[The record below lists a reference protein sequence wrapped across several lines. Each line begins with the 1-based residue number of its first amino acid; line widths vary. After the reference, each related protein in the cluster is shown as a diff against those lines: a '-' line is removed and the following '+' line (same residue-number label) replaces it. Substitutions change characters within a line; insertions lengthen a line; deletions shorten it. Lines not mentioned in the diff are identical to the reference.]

1 MALNFWKWLAGGKAR
16 SPTTVEITCR
26 DLLAAA
32 QEFQLRDTCFWIC
45 ANMIANA
52 VGRCEFRTFREGK
65 EVREREHYLWNVE
78 PNVNQNSTA
87 FLHKLVAKL
96 LVDNEVLVIGTRQ
109 REGYD
114 ALVVADSYMPG
125 DSYPSK
131 QNEYANVRV
140 GDMSYEKTFRE
151 REVLH
156 LTLNHVNIKPVLDG
170 LYGSYVR
177 LINAAMRRYAWDKG
191 QHWKVH
197 VSQLASG
204 ADDFTQKFSQMIEEQ
219 VKTFL
224 DSDGAVLPE
233 FEGYAYTNEGGT
245 AAVDLSDIQSQM
257 KDIFAFTAKAFQIP
271 AVLVDGSIQGTEDA
285 QGRFLTGCIDPICD
299 QLQEEINR
307 KRYGYDR
314 IQRGDYL
321 RIDTSSIRH
330 FDMFANAANVEKLVG
345 SGVFSINEVL
355 RAAGGRTSTISQ
367 KILQR
372 WARKPLCSVARK
384 EEAHEET
391 PLGNQAGCGGCSAA
405 LHLRRR
411 RGRGVRL
418 GELAVRPERQQRG
431 ALPRRAGKASRRVA
445 HRDLHQ
451 QLRRQRL

>member
-32 QEFQLRDTCFWIC
+32 QEFQLRDMSFWIC

-52 VGRCEFRTFREGK
+52 VGRCEFRTFRDGK
-65 EVREREHYLWNVE
+65 EIREREHYLWNVE

-96 LVDNEVLVIGTRQ
+96 LTDGEALVISTRQ

-114 ALVVADSYMPG
+114 ALVVADSWLPNG
-125 DSYPSK
+125 DYPSR
-131 QNEYANVRV
+131 QNEYINVQV
-140 GDMSYEKTFRE
+140 GDVSYEKTFRE

-156 LTLNHVNIKPVLDG
+156 LKLNHINVKPVLDG
-170 LYGSYVR
+170 LYGAYWR
-177 LINAAMRRYAWDKG
+177 LISAAMKRYEWDKG

-197 VSQLASG
+197 VDQLASG
-204 ADDFTQKFSQMIEEQ
+204 AEDFTENFTRMIEQQ

-224 DSDGAVLPE
+224 DSNSAILPE
-233 FEGYAYTNEGGT
+233 FDGYAYTNEGGK
-245 AAVDLSDIQSQM
+245 ANVDLADIQAQM
-257 KDIFAFTAKAFQIP
+257 KDVLGFTAKALQIP

-314 IQRGDYL
+314 MREGDYL
-321 RIDTSSIRH
+321 RVDTSSIRH

-345 SGVFSINEVL
+345 SGAFTINDVL
-355 RAAGGRTSTISQ
+355 RSAGLPTIPEPWADEHYMTKNIATLGAETS
-367 KILQR
+367 
-372 WARKPLCSVARK
+372 A
-384 EEAHEET
+384 
-391 PLGNQAGCGGCSAA
+391 LGGAEGGN
-405 LHLRRR
+405 
-411 RGRGVRL
+411 G
-418 GELAVRPERQQRG
+418 
-431 ALPRRAGKASRRVA
+431 
-445 HRDLHQ
+445 
-451 QLRRQRL
+451 

>member
-32 QEFQLRDTCFWIC
+32 QEFQLRDMSFWIC

-52 VGRCEFRTFREGK
+52 VGRCEFRTFRGGK
-65 EVREREHYLWNVE
+65 EIREREHYLWNVE
-78 PNVNQNSTA
+78 PNANQNSTA

-96 LVDNEVLVIGTRQ
+96 LVDNEALVISTRQ

-114 ALVVADSYMPG
+114 ALVVADAWLQNG
-125 DSYPSK
+125 DYPSR
-131 QNEYANVRV
+131 QNEYINVQV
-140 GDMSYEKTFRE
+140 GDVSYEKTFRE

-156 LTLNHVNIKPVLDG
+156 LKLNHINVKPVLDG
-170 LYGSYVR
+170 LYGAYWR
-177 LINAAMRRYAWDKG
+177 LISAAMKRYEWDKG

-197 VSQLASG
+197 VGQLASG
-204 ADDFTQKFSQMIEEQ
+204 AEDFTENFSRMIEQQ

-224 DSDGAVLPE
+224 DSNGAILPE
-233 FEGYAYTNEGGT
+233 FDGYAYTNEGGK
-245 AAVDLSDIQSQM
+245 ANVDLADIQAQM
-257 KDIFAFTAKAFQIP
+257 KDVLGFTAKALQIP

-314 IQRGDYL
+314 MRAGDYL
-321 RIDTSSIRH
+321 RVDTSSIRH

-345 SGVFSINEVL
+345 SGAFTINDVL
-355 RAAGGRTSTISQ
+355 RSAGLPTIPEP
-367 KILQR
+367 
-372 WARKPLCSVARK
+372 WADEHYLTK
-384 EEAHEET
+384 
-391 PLGNQAGCGGCSAA
+391 NIAA
-405 LHLRRR
+405 L
-411 RGRGVRL
+411 
-418 GELAVRPERQQRG
+418 G
-431 ALPRRAGKASRRVA
+431 AETTAMGGAEGGNG
-445 HRDLHQ
+445 
-451 QLRRQRL
+451 

>member
-26 DLLAAA
+26 NLLAAA

-114 ALVVADSYMPG
+114 ALVVADSYTTG
-125 DSYPSK
+125 GSYPSK
-131 QNEYANVRV
+131 QNEYTSVQV
-140 GDMSYEKTFRE
+140 GDVSYEKTFRE

-177 LINAAMRRYAWDKG
+177 LINAAMRRYVWDKG

-233 FEGYAYTNEGGT
+233 FDGYAYTNESGK
-245 AAVDLSDIQSQM
+245 AAVDLSDVQSQM

-355 RAAGGRTSTISQ
+355 RAAGLPAISEDWADKHYLTKNIATLGAETS
-367 KILQR
+367 
-372 WARKPLCSVARK
+372 V
-384 EEAHEET
+384 
-391 PLGNQAGCGGCSAA
+391 LGGAEGGNA
-405 LHLRRR
+405 
-411 RGRGVRL
+411 
-418 GELAVRPERQQRG
+418 
-431 ALPRRAGKASRRVA
+431 
-445 HRDLHQ
+445 
-451 QLRRQRL
+451 

>member
-16 SPTTVEITCR
+16 SPTTVEITCS

-52 VGRCEFRTFREGK
+52 VGRCEFRTFRDGK
-65 EVREREHYLWNVE
+65 EIREREHYLWNVE
-78 PNVNQNSTA
+78 PNANQSSTA

-96 LVDNEVLVIGTRQ
+96 LVDNEVLVISTRQ

-114 ALVVADSYMPG
+114 ALVVADAWLQDG
-125 DSYPSK
+125 DYPSR
-131 QNEYANVRV
+131 QNEYINVQV
-140 GDMSYEKTFRE
+140 GDVSYEKTFRE

-156 LTLNHVNIKPVLDG
+156 LRLNHVNIKPVLDG
-170 LYGSYVR
+170 LYASYCR
-177 LINAAMRRYAWDKG
+177 LITAAMKRYEWDKG

-233 FEGYAYTNEGGT
+233 FEGYAYTNEGGK

-355 RAAGGRTSTISQ
+355 RAAGLPAISEDWADKHYLTKNIATLGSETS
-367 KILQR
+367 
-372 WARKPLCSVARK
+372 V
-384 EEAHEET
+384 
-391 PLGNQAGCGGCSAA
+391 LGGAEGGNA
-405 LHLRRR
+405 
-411 RGRGVRL
+411 
-418 GELAVRPERQQRG
+418 
-431 ALPRRAGKASRRVA
+431 
-445 HRDLHQ
+445 
-451 QLRRQRL
+451 

>member
-26 DLLAAA
+26 ELMAAA
-32 QEFQLRDTCFWIC
+32 QEFQLRDMSFWIC

-52 VGRCEFRTFREGK
+52 VGRCEFRTFRDGK
-65 EVREREHYLWNVE
+65 EIREREHYLWNVE

-96 LVDNEVLVIGTRQ
+96 LTDGEALVISTRQ

-114 ALVVADSYMPG
+114 ALVVADSWLLNG
-125 DSYPSK
+125 DYPSR
-131 QNEYANVRV
+131 QNEYINVQV
-140 GDMSYEKTFRE
+140 GDVSYEKTFRE

-156 LTLNHVNIKPVLDG
+156 LKLNHINVKPVLDG
-170 LYGSYVR
+170 LYNAYWR
-177 LINAAMRRYAWDKG
+177 LISAAMKRYEWDKG

-197 VSQLASG
+197 VDQLASG
-204 ADDFTQKFSQMIEEQ
+204 AEDFTENFTRMIEQQ

-224 DSDGAVLPE
+224 DSNSAILPE
-233 FEGYAYTNEGGT
+233 FDGYAYTDEGGK
-245 AAVDLSDIQSQM
+245 ANVELADIQSQM
-257 KDIFAFTAKAFQIP
+257 KDVLGFTAKALQIP

-314 IQRGDYL
+314 MRAGDYL
-321 RIDTSSIRH
+321 RVDTSSIRH

-345 SGVFSINEVL
+345 SGAFTINDVL
-355 RAAGGRTSTISQ
+355 RSAGLPTIPEP
-367 KILQR
+367 
-372 WARKPLCSVARK
+372 WADEHYMTK
-384 EEAHEET
+384 
-391 PLGNQAGCGGCSAA
+391 NIAA
-405 LHLRRR
+405 L
-411 RGRGVRL
+411 GAETTAL
-418 GELAVRPERQQRG
+418 GG
-431 ALPRRAGKASRRVA
+431 AEGGNG
-445 HRDLHQ
+445 
-451 QLRRQRL
+451 

>member
-16 SPTTVEITCR
+16 SPTTVEITCS

-32 QEFQLRDTCFWIC
+32 QEFQLRDACFWIC

-52 VGRCEFRTFREGK
+52 VGRCEFRTFRDGK
-65 EVREREHYLWNVE
+65 EIRAREHYLWNVE
-78 PNVNQNSTA
+78 PNANQNSTA

-96 LVDNEVLVIGTRQ
+96 LVDNEVLVISTRQ

-114 ALVVADSYMPG
+114 ALVVADDYTLG

-131 QNEYANVRV
+131 QNEYTNVQV

-156 LTLNHVNIKPVLDG
+156 LTLNHVDIKPVLDG
-170 LYGSYVR
+170 LYSSYWKLV
-177 LINAAMRRYAWDKG
+177 NAAMNRYAWDKG

-197 VSQLASG
+197 VNQLASG
-204 ADDFTQKFSQMIEEQ
+204 VDDFKEKFALMIEEQ
-219 VKTFL
+219 AKVFL
-224 DSDGAVLPE
+224 DSGGAILPE
-233 FEGYAYTNEGGT
+233 FDGYAYTNEGGQ

-355 RAAGGRTSTISQ
+355 RAAGLPAISEDWADKHYLTKNIATLGSETSM
-367 KILQR
+367 
-372 WARKPLCSVARK
+372 
-384 EEAHEET
+384 
-391 PLGNQAGCGGCSAA
+391 LGGAEGGNA
-405 LHLRRR
+405 
-411 RGRGVRL
+411 
-418 GELAVRPERQQRG
+418 
-431 ALPRRAGKASRRVA
+431 
-445 HRDLHQ
+445 
-451 QLRRQRL
+451 

>member
-26 DLLAAA
+26 ELMAAA
-32 QEFQLRDTCFWIC
+32 QEFQLRDMSFWIC

-52 VGRCEFRTFREGK
+52 VGRCEFRTFRDGK
-65 EVREREHYLWNVE
+65 EIREREHYLWNVE

-96 LVDNEVLVIGTRQ
+96 LTDGECLVISTRQ

-114 ALVVADSYMPG
+114 ALVVADSYMLNG
-125 DSYPSK
+125 CYPSK
-131 QNEYANVRV
+131 QNEYTDVQV
-140 GDMSYEKTFRE
+140 GDVIYEKTFRE

-156 LTLNHVNIKPVLDG
+156 LRLNHVNIKPVLDG
-170 LYGSYVR
+170 LYTSYCR
-177 LINAAMRRYAWDKG
+177 LITAAMKRYAWDKG

-197 VSQLASG
+197 VDQLAQG
-204 ADDFTQKFSQMIEEQ
+204 QDDFTARFTTMIEEQ
-219 VKTFL
+219 VKGFL

-233 FEGYAYTNEGGT
+233 FDGYAYTNEGGKSCVEL
-245 AAVDLSDIQSQM
+245 ADIQAQM
-257 KDIFAFTAKAFQIP
+257 KDVLGFTAKALQIP

-314 IQRGDYL
+314 MRAGDYL
-321 RIDTSSIRH
+321 RVDTSSIRH

-345 SGVFSINEVL
+345 SGAFTINDVL
-355 RAAGGRTSTISQ
+355 RSAGLPTIPEP
-367 KILQR
+367 
-372 WARKPLCSVARK
+372 WADEHYMTK
-384 EEAHEET
+384 
-391 PLGNQAGCGGCSAA
+391 NIAA
-405 LHLRRR
+405 L
-411 RGRGVRL
+411 GTETTAL
-418 GELAVRPERQQRG
+418 GG
-431 ALPRRAGKASRRVA
+431 AEGGNG
-445 HRDLHQ
+445 
-451 QLRRQRL
+451 

>member
-32 QEFQLRDTCFWIC
+32 QEFQLRDMSFWIC

-52 VGRCEFRTFREGK
+52 VARCEFRTFRDGK
-65 EVREREHYLWNVE
+65 EIREREHYLWNVE
-78 PNVNQNSTA
+78 PNANQNSTA

-96 LVDNEVLVIGTRQ
+96 LVDNEALVISTRQ

-114 ALVVADSYMPG
+114 ALVVADAWLQDG
-125 DSYPSK
+125 DYPSR
-131 QNEYANVRV
+131 QNEYVNVQV
-140 GDMSYEKTFRE
+140 GDVSYEKTFRE

-156 LTLNHVNIKPVLDG
+156 LKLNHINVKPVLDG
-170 LYGSYVR
+170 LYGAYWR
-177 LINAAMRRYAWDKG
+177 LISAAMKRYEWDKG

-197 VSQLASG
+197 VDQLASG
-204 ADDFTQKFSQMIEEQ
+204 AEDFTENFTRMIEQQ

-224 DSDGAVLPE
+224 DSNSAILPE
-233 FEGYAYTNEGGT
+233 FDGYAYTNEGGK
-245 AAVDLSDIQSQM
+245 ANVELADIQSQM
-257 KDIFAFTAKAFQIP
+257 KDVLGFTAKALQIP

-314 IQRGDYL
+314 MRAGDYL
-321 RIDTSSIRH
+321 RVDTSSIRH

-345 SGVFSINEVL
+345 SGAFTINDVL
-355 RAAGGRTSTISQ
+355 RSAGLPTIPEP
-367 KILQR
+367 
-372 WARKPLCSVARK
+372 WADEHYMTK
-384 EEAHEET
+384 
-391 PLGNQAGCGGCSAA
+391 NIAA
-405 LHLRRR
+405 L
-411 RGRGVRL
+411 
-418 GELAVRPERQQRG
+418 G
-431 ALPRRAGKASRRVA
+431 AETTAMGGAEGGNG
-445 HRDLHQ
+445 
-451 QLRRQRL
+451 

>member
-1 MALNFWKWLAGGKAR
+1 MGIKFWDWLSGGKAR
-16 SPTTVEITCR
+16 SPTTVEVSCR
-26 DLLAAA
+26 ELLAAA
-32 QEFQLRDTCFWIC
+32 QEFQLRDLSFWIC

-52 VGRCEFRTFREGK
+52 VGRCEFRTFRDGK
-65 EVREREHYLWNVE
+65 EILEREHYLWNVE

-96 LVDNEVLVIGTRQ
+96 LVDGEALVISTRQ

-114 ALVVADSYMPG
+114 ALVVADSWLPNG
-125 DSYPSK
+125 DYPSR
-131 QNEYANVRV
+131 QNEYINVQV
-140 GDMSYEKTFRE
+140 GDVSYEKTFRE

-156 LTLNHVNIKPVLDG
+156 LKLNHINVKPVLDG
-170 LYGSYVR
+170 LYGAYWR
-177 LINAAMRRYAWDKG
+177 LISAAMKRYEWDKG

-197 VSQLASG
+197 VGQLASG
-204 ADDFTQKFSQMIEEQ
+204 ADDFTENFSRMIEQQ

-224 DSDGAVLPE
+224 DSNGAILPE
-233 FEGYAYTNEGGT
+233 FDGYAYTNEGGK
-245 AAVDLSDIQSQM
+245 ANVELADIQAQI
-257 KDIFAFTAKAFQIP
+257 KDVLAFTAKALQIP

-314 IQRGDYL
+314 MQAGDYL

-355 RAAGGRTSTISQ
+355 RAAGLPAISEDWADKHYLTKNIATLGAETS
-367 KILQR
+367 
-372 WARKPLCSVARK
+372 V
-384 EEAHEET
+384 
-391 PLGNQAGCGGCSAA
+391 LGGAEGGNA
-405 LHLRRR
+405 
-411 RGRGVRL
+411 
-418 GELAVRPERQQRG
+418 
-431 ALPRRAGKASRRVA
+431 
-445 HRDLHQ
+445 
-451 QLRRQRL
+451 

>member
-1 MALNFWKWLAGGKAR
+1 MGIKFWEWLSGGKAR
-16 SPTTVEITCR
+16 SPTTVEVSCR
-26 DLLAAA
+26 ELLAAA
-32 QEFQLRDTCFWIC
+32 QEFQLRDLSFWIC

-52 VGRCEFRTFREGK
+52 VGRCEFRTFRDGK
-65 EVREREHYLWNVE
+65 EIREREHYIWNVE

-96 LVDNEVLVIGTRQ
+96 LVDGEALVISTRQ

-114 ALVVADSYMPG
+114 ALVVADAWLQNG
-125 DSYPSK
+125 DYPSR
-131 QNEYANVRV
+131 QNEYINVQV
-140 GDMSYEKTFRE
+140 GDVSYEKTFRE

-156 LTLNHVNIKPVLDG
+156 LKLNHINVKPVLDG
-170 LYGSYVR
+170 LYGAYWR
-177 LINAAMRRYAWDKG
+177 LISAAMKRYEWDKG

-197 VSQLASG
+197 VGQMASG
-204 ADDFTQKFSQMIEEQ
+204 ADDFTENFSRMIEQQ

-224 DSDGAVLPE
+224 DSNGAILPE
-233 FEGYAYTNEGGT
+233 FDGYAYTNEGGK
-245 AAVDLSDIQSQM
+245 ANVELADIQAQM
-257 KDIFAFTAKAFQIP
+257 KDVLGFTAKALQIP

-355 RAAGGRTSTISQ
+355 RAAGLPAISEDWADKHYLTKNIATLGAETS
-367 KILQR
+367 
-372 WARKPLCSVARK
+372 V
-384 EEAHEET
+384 
-391 PLGNQAGCGGCSAA
+391 LGGAEGGNA
-405 LHLRRR
+405 
-411 RGRGVRL
+411 
-418 GELAVRPERQQRG
+418 
-431 ALPRRAGKASRRVA
+431 
-445 HRDLHQ
+445 
-451 QLRRQRL
+451 